1 MADFRSKSAM
11 LVHVTA
17 IGRTN
22 ESINKAEDA
31 GRIDAQIG
39 IADALRRIFPTGLAN
54 HLQFHGWTR

>member
-1 MADFRSKSAM
+1 M
-11 LVHVTA
+11 T